1 MNNNKEQ
8 DDRLEEYSNIA
19 FEVKKA
25 NGKKKDYYIVIRH
38 DRAVHCVARVYAIGV
53 AFYEA
58 DHIRFQEHLKKAA
71 YEPDTFIHTLGTDA
85 KKDDEYTG
93 RVYLPSHIDAYE
105 HHRVVRD
112 VTGFIL

>member
-1 MNNNKEQ
+1 MDNNKQQ

-25 NGKKKDYYIVIRH
+25 HGKKKDYYIVIRH
-38 DRAVHCVARVYAIGV
+38 DRAVHCVARVYQIGV
-53 AFYEA
+53 AFYET
-58 DHIRFQEHLKKAA
+58 DNERFQEHLRKAA
-71 YEPDTFIHTLGTDA
+71 YEAETIIYTLGTDA
-85 KKDDEYTG
+85 KKGDEYTG